1 MTTAVTIKEDAGMTM
16 IAMCMAGVYIGVMAT
31 RNEFMFRRRSSTRR
45 FHRRS
50 FLCRPHR
57 RASVSFFHLSF
68 FITNG
73 VASGRLPFVQSEV
86 IWAAKEIARELND
99 NPELEAEGAGEKI
112 AGKVQEKIGQVKNV
126 LRK

>member
-1 MTTAVTIKEDAGMTM
+1 M
-16 IAMCMAGVYIGVMAT
+16 
-31 RNEFMFRRRSSTRR
+31 
-45 FHRRS
+45 
-50 FLCRPHR
+50 
-57 RASVSFFHLSF
+57 
-68 FITNG
+68 
-73 VASGRLPFVQSEV
+73 PFVQSEV